1 MAVGLRR
8 KYKKRFDVG
17 RKWYHSASS
26 VPYST
31 LSTDRHV
38 GKVLMG
44 LRTPAVRK
52 WLSVLLRLTYLSWIF
67 LCDILRSIGGVL
79 NSSLRWLSNTHK

>member
-1 MAVGLRR
+1 MAHGLRQ

-17 RKWYHSASS
+17 GKWYDSASS

-31 LSTDRHV
+31 PSTGWHV

-44 LRTPAVRK
+44 LRYSCCSQMVVCFA
-52 WLSVLLRLTYLSWIF
+52 LTKIF
-67 LCDILRSIGGVL
+67 RGFFFAIYYVAWGSC
-79 NSSLRWLSNTHK
+79 